1 MPLKKLQLK
10 PGVNR
15 EGTRYSTEGG
25 WFSCDKIRFRS
36 GQPEKIG
43 GWQQITNEQF
53 LGVCRSLW
61 SWASLDGL
69 RYVGLGTNLKYYI
82 ALAGGGAYNDI
93 TPIRAI
99 TTPGDVSFS
108 VTVGSN
114 IMTVTDAGH
123 GCITGDF
130 VTFSG
135 ATGFGGNVTAA
146 VIDQEYQV
154 TVIDANTY
162 TVTLPVVANVYDDIY
177 LDLDFVTPEYEIWE
191 TAETAVATYQI
202 NVGDEI
208 QTVLTGWGGGGWG
221 LGGWGVGVTSTTSI
235 RIWNHDNFGEDL
247 IFGPIDGPMYYWDQT
262 AGLTTRGAA
271 LTSLSGA
278 SDVPTVQHLLS
289 ISDTSRFVLA
299 FGCNDYGSATQ
310 DTMLIRWSDQESA
323 VNWTPAA
330 TNQAGSVR
338 LSHGS
343 RIEAVAQVR
352 QEFLVWTDTALYS
365 LQYLGPP
372 IVWGTQLLSDN
383 TSIVSD
389 RSWATAAG
397 VTYWMGNGKFYRYD
411 GRVETLVCD
420 LRQYVFSDFNVNQ
433 SQQVFTS
440 TNEQFNEIWWF
451 YCSANSTVVD
461 RYVIYN
467 YIEKAWYYGNLGRTA
482 WIDTSVSSDVPMATD
497 YNRRLLNHETGID
510 DNATTTTLP
519 IEAYITSSE
528 FDIDDGHNLG
538 FVWRVIPDVNFTG
551 STAVS
556 PTMNLTLLP
565 LQNSGSGYTR
575 GITPV
580 PSVTSDMSVA
590 GDNSFPVVRS
600 TTVPI
605 DQYTGQV
612 NIRVRGRQ
620 MSIKA
625 ESNQI
630 GVQWQLGSPR
640 IDIRPDGRKS

>member
-43 GWQQITNEQF
+43 GWAQVTNSQF
-53 LGVCRSLW
+53 LGICRSLW
-61 SWASLDGL
+61 TWASLGGAK
-69 RYVGLGTNLKYYI
+69 YIGLGTNLKYYI
-82 ALAGGGAYNDI
+82 ALAGGGIYNDV
-93 TPIRAI
+93 TPIRK
-99 TTPGDVSFS
+99 TVNPMLGPTPPGTGDPFLADGTA
-108 VTVGSN
+108 TV
-114 IMTVTDAGH
+114 TVTDVAH

-135 ATGFGGNVTAA
+135 STTAIFNA
-146 VIDQEYQV
+146 EYQV
-154 TVIDANTY
+154 TVIDVDTY
-162 TVTLPVVANVYDDIY
+162 TITLSTTLSAGSYGG
-177 LDLDFVTPEYEIWE
+177 
-191 TAETAVATYQI
+191 AAVIAAYQI
-202 NVGDEI
+202 SVGDEI
-208 QTVLTGWGGGGWG
+208 QTVLSGWGGGGWS
-221 LGGWGVGVTSTTSI
+221 GGSWSVGAATTTTI
-235 RIWNHDNFGEDL
+235 RIWNHDNFGQDL
-247 IFGPIDGPMYYWDQT
+247 IYGPKDGPMYYWDQT
-262 AGLTTRGAA
+262 AGLTVRGVA
-271 LTSLSGA
+271 LTSLTGA
-278 SDVPTVQHLLS
+278 SDVPVIQHLLS
-289 ISDTSRFVLA
+289 VSDTSRFVLA
-299 FGCNDYGSATQ
+299 FGCNDYGSSTQ
-310 DTMLIRWSDQESA
+310 DPMLIRWSDQESA
-323 VNWTPAA
+323 VNWTPVA

-389 RSWATAAG
+389 RAWATAAG

-420 LRQYVFSDFNVNQ
+420 LRQFVFSDFNVNQ
-433 SQQVFTS
+433 PDQVFAS
-440 TNEQFNEIWWF
+440 TNEQFNEVWWF

-467 YIEKAWYYGNLGRTA
+467 YVEKAWYYGMLGRTA
-482 WIDTSVSSDVPMATD
+482 WIDTSISSDVPMATD
-497 YNRRLLNHETGID
+497 YNRRLLNQETGID

-551 STAVS
+551 STSTS

-625 ESNQI
+625 ESSQI
-630 GVQWQLGSPR
+630 GVQWQLGAPR
-640 IDIRPDGRKS
+640 IDVRLDGRKS

>member
-10 PGVNR
+10 SGVNR

-43 GWQQITNEQF
+43 GWQQVTNDQF

-61 SWASLDGL
+61 AWAALDGT

-82 ALAGGGAYNDI
+82 ALAGGGAYNDV
-93 TPIRAI
+93 TPIRETAI
-99 TTPGDVSFS
+99 LNNPFTGNGTT
-108 VTVGSN
+108 TV
-114 IMTVTDAGH
+114 TVTDVAH
-123 GCITGDF
+123 GAVAGDF
-130 VTFSG
+130 VTYSG
-135 ATGFGGNVTAA
+135 ATGTYASTFNAEFQIVSILTVDTYTITTSSVIAAGTYGGATVTAA
-146 VIDQEYQV
+146 YQV
-154 TVIDANTY
+154 
-162 TVTLPVVANVYDDIY
+162 
-177 LDLDFVTPEYEIWE
+177 
-191 TAETAVATYQI
+191 
-202 NVGDEI
+202 NVGDAI
-208 QTVLTGWGGGGWG
+208 QVPLTGWGAGGWG
-221 LGGWGVGVTSTTSI
+221 LGGWGIGTTGAALTNI

-247 IFGPIDGPMYYWDQT
+247 IFGPIDGAMYYWDQT
-262 AGLTTRGAA
+262 AGLTARGVA

-278 SDVPTVQHLLS
+278 SDVPTVQHLLTV
-289 ISDTSRFVLA
+289 SDTSRFVLA
-299 FGCNDYGSATQ
+299 FGCNDYGSSAQ

-372 IVWGTQLLSDN
+372 IVWGTQILSDN

-389 RSWATAAG
+389 RAWATAAG

-433 SQQVFTS
+433 TQQVFAS

-451 YCSANSTVVD
+451 YCSASSTVVD

-467 YIEKAWYYGNLGRTA
+467 YIEKAWYYGMMGRTA
-482 WIDTSVSSDVPMATD
+482 WIDTSVASDVPMATD
-497 YNRRLLNHETGID
+497 YNRRLLNHETGVD

-551 STAVS
+551 STATS

-575 GITPV
+575 GVVPV
-580 PSVTSDMSVA
+580 ASVTSDMSVA
-590 GDNSFPVVRS
+590 GENSYPVVRS
-600 TTVPI
+600 ATVPV

-625 ESNQI
+625 SSEQI

>member
-43 GWQQITNEQF
+43 GWAQVANSQF
-53 LGVCRSLW
+53 LGICRSLW
-61 SWASLDGL
+61 AWSSLGGAK
-69 RYVGLGTNLKYYI
+69 YVGLGTNLKYYI
-82 ALAGGGAYNDI
+82 ALAGGGIYNDV
-93 TPIRAI
+93 TPIRA
-99 TTPGDVSFS
+99 S
-108 VTVGSN
+108 VTINNNPFALTASPTV
-114 IMTVTDAGH
+114 TVTDTAH

-135 ATGFGGNVTAA
+135 AVDIGGVGTNVTAA
-146 VIDQEYQV
+146 VLNQEYQV

-162 TVTLPVVANVYDDIY
+162 TITLS
-177 LDLDFVTPEYEIWE
+177 VTPNA
-191 TAETAVATYQI
+191 TAIAGSPGGGAAVVATYQI

-208 QTVLTGWGGGGWG
+208 QTVLSGWGAGGWGGGGWG
-221 LGGWGVGVTSTTSI
+221 VGTTSSTSI

-247 IFGPIDGPMYYWDQT
+247 IFGPLDGPMYYWDQS
-262 AGLTTRGAA
+262 AGLATRGVA
-271 LTSLSGA
+271 LSSLSGA
-278 SDVPTVQHLLS
+278 SDVPTVQHLLTV
-289 ISDTSRFVLA
+289 SDTSRFVLA
-299 FGCNDYGSATQ
+299 FGCNDYGSAVQ

-323 VNWTPAA
+323 VNWTPVA

-389 RSWATAAG
+389 RAWATAAG

-420 LRQYVFSDFNVNQ
+420 LRQFVFSDLNVNQ
-433 SQQVFTS
+433 SQQIFAS

-451 YCSANSTVVD
+451 YCSASSTVVD

-497 YNRRLLNHETGID
+497 YNRRLLNQETGVD

-519 IEAYITSSE
+519 IEAFITSSE

-590 GDNSFPVVRS
+590 GENSFPVVRS
-600 TTVPI
+600 ATVPV

-640 IDIRPDGRKS
+640 IDIKPDGRKS

>member
-10 PGVNR
+10 SGVNR

-43 GWQQITNEQF
+43 GWQQVTNEQF
-53 LGVCRSLW
+53 LGICRSLW
-61 SWASLDGL
+61 AWSALDGL
-69 RYVGLGTNLKYYI
+69 KYVGLGTNLKYYI
-82 ALAGGGAYNDI
+82 ALAGGGLYNDV
-93 TPIRAI
+93 TPIR
-99 TTPGDVSFS
+99 D
-108 VTVGSN
+108 
-114 IMTVTDAGH
+114 TVTLTNPFSTTNGSPTVAVSDVAH
-123 GCITGDF
+123 GGVTGDF

-135 ATGFGGNVTAA
+135 ATAVGGLTLNG
-146 VIDQEYQV
+146 EYQ
-154 TVIDANTY
+154 I
-162 TVTLPVVANVYDDIY
+162 TVTTVDAYTI
-177 LDLDFVTPEYEIWE
+177 
-191 TAETAVATYQI
+191 TASSNASSTAGPGGGTVNAAYQI
-202 NVGDEI
+202 NVGDET
-208 QTVLTGWGGGGWG
+208 QTVLSGWGGGGWG
-221 LGGWGVGVTSTTSI
+221 GGGWGVGATSTTSI

-247 IFGPIDGPMYYWDQT
+247 IYGPLDGPMYYWDQT
-262 AGLTTRGAA
+262 GGFARGVA
-271 LTSLSGA
+271 LTSLAGA

-299 FGCNDYGSATQ
+299 FGCNDYGSSTQ
-310 DTMLIRWSDQESA
+310 DPMLIRWSDQESA

-343 RIEAVAQVR
+343 RIESVAQVR
-352 QEFLVWTDTALYS
+352 QEFLVWSDTALYS

-372 IVWGTQLLSDN
+372 IVWGTQILSDN

-389 RSWATAAG
+389 RAWATAAG

-420 LRQYVFSDFNVNQ
+420 LRQYVFSDFNTNQ
-433 SQQVFTS
+433 SQQVFAS

-451 YCSANSTVVD
+451 YCSASSTVVD

-467 YIEKAWYYGNLGRTA
+467 YVEKSWYYGTMGRTA

-497 YNRRLLNHETGID
+497 YNRRLLNHETGVD
-510 DNATTTTLP
+510 DNATVTTLP

-528 FDIDDGHNLG
+528 FDIDDGHNFG

-551 STAVS
+551 STAGS

-575 GITPV
+575 GVVPV
-580 PSVTSDMSVA
+580 ASVTSDMSVA
-590 GDNSFPVVRS
+590 GENSYPVVRS
-600 TTVPI
+600 ATVPV

-625 ESNQI
+625 ASDQI
-630 GVQWQLGSPR
+630 GVQWQLGAPR
-640 IDIRPDGRKS
+640 IDVRQDGRKS

>member
-1 MPLKKLQLK
+1 MLRKLQLK
-10 PGVNR
+10 SGLNR
-15 EGTRYSTEGG
+15 EGTRYSTEGN
-25 WFSCDKIRFRS
+25 WYSCDKIRFRS

-43 GWQQITNEQF
+43 GWQQVTNSQF
-53 LGVCRSLW
+53 LGICRSLW
-61 SWASLDGL
+61 AWSSLGGAK
-69 RYVGLGTNLKYYI
+69 YIGLGTNLKYYI
-82 ALAGGGAYNDI
+82 ALAGGGLYNDV
-93 TPIRAI
+93 TPIR
-99 TTPGDVSFS
+99 D
-108 VTVGSN
+108 
-114 IMTVTDAGH
+114 TVTLTNPFSTTNGSPTVAVSDVAH
-123 GCITGDF
+123 GGATGDF

-135 ATGFGGNVTAA
+135 ATAVGGLTLNGEYQITVTTVDAYTITASSNASSTAGPGGGTVTAA
-146 VIDQEYQV
+146 
-154 TVIDANTY
+154 
-162 TVTLPVVANVYDDIY
+162 
-177 LDLDFVTPEYEIWE
+177 
-191 TAETAVATYQI
+191 YQI

-208 QTVLTGWGGGGWG
+208 QTGISGWGAGSWGGGGWG
-221 LGGWGVGVTSTTSI
+221 VGSTSTTAI
-235 RIWNHDNFGEDL
+235 RVWNHDNFGEDL
-247 IFGPIDGPMYYWDQT
+247 IFGPKDGPLYYWDQT
-262 AGLTTRGAA
+262 SGLTTRGVA
-271 LTSLSGA
+271 LSSLSGA
-278 SDVPTVQHLLS
+278 SDVPTVQHLVLV
-289 ISDTSRFVLA
+289 SDTSRFVLA

-330 TNQAGSVR
+330 TNQAGSLR

-343 RIEAVAQVR
+343 RIEAAAQVR
-352 QEFLVWTDTALYS
+352 QEFLVWSDTALYS

-372 IVWGTQLLSDN
+372 VVWGSQLLSDN

-389 RSWATAAG
+389 RAWATASG

-420 LRQYVFSDFNVNQ
+420 LRQYVFSDFNTNQ
-433 SQQVFTS
+433 TEQVFGA

-451 YCSANSTVVD
+451 YCSASSTVVD

-467 YIEKAWYYGNLGRTA
+467 YVEKVWYYGMMGRTA
-482 WIDTSVSSDVPMATD
+482 WIDTSVASDVPMAVD
-497 YNRRLLNHETGID
+497 YNRRLLNHETGVD

-528 FDIDDGHNLG
+528 FDIDDGHNFG

-551 STAVS
+551 STAAS

-575 GITPV
+575 GTTPV
-580 PSVTSDMSVA
+580 ASVTADMSVA
-590 GDNSFPVVRS
+590 GENSYPVIRS
-600 TTVPI
+600 TTIPV

-625 ESNQI
+625 ASDQI
-630 GVQWQLGSPR
+630 GVQWQLGAPR
-640 IDIRPDGRKS
+640 IDVRVDGRKS

>member
-1 MPLKKLQLK
+1 MLRKLQLK
-10 PGVNR
+10 SGVNR

-43 GWQQITNEQF
+43 GWQQVTNSQF
-53 LGVCRSLW
+53 LGICRSLW
-61 SWASLDGL
+61 AWSSLGGA

-82 ALAGGGAYNDI
+82 ALAGGGLYNDV
-93 TPIRAI
+93 TPIR
-99 TTPGDVSFS
+99 D
-108 VTVGSN
+108 
-114 IMTVTDAGH
+114 TVTLTNPFSTTNGSPTVAVSDVAH
-123 GCITGDF
+123 GGVTGDF

-135 ATGFGGNVTAA
+135 ATAVGGLTLNGEYQITVTTVDAYTITASSNASSTAGPGGGTVTAA
-146 VIDQEYQV
+146 
-154 TVIDANTY
+154 
-162 TVTLPVVANVYDDIY
+162 
-177 LDLDFVTPEYEIWE
+177 
-191 TAETAVATYQI
+191 YQI

-208 QTVLTGWGGGGWG
+208 QTGISGWGAGPWSG
-221 LGGWGVGVTSTTSI
+221 GGWGVGATSTTSI

-247 IFGPIDGPMYYWDQT
+247 IYGPKDGPLYYWDQT
-262 AGLTTRGAA
+262 GGLTTRGVA
-271 LTSLSGA
+271 LSSLSGA
-278 SDVPTVQHLLS
+278 SDVPTVQHLVLV
-289 ISDTSRFVLA
+289 SDTSRFVLA

-323 VNWTPAA
+323 VNWTPAV
-330 TNQAGSVR
+330 TNQAGSLR

-343 RIEAVAQVR
+343 RIEAAGQVR
-352 QEFLVWTDTALYS
+352 QEFLVWSDTALYS

-372 IVWGTQLLSDN
+372 VVWGSQLLSDN

-389 RSWATAAG
+389 RAWATASG

-420 LRQYVFSDFNVNQ
+420 LRQYVFSDFNTNQ
-433 SQQVFTS
+433 TEQVFSS

-451 YCSANSTVVD
+451 YCSASSTVVD

-467 YIEKAWYYGNLGRTA
+467 YVEKVWYYGMMGRTA
-482 WIDTSVSSDVPMATD
+482 WIDTSVASDVPMAVD
-497 YNRRLLNHETGID
+497 YNRRLLNHETGVD

-528 FDIDDGHNLG
+528 FDIDDGHNFG

-551 STAVS
+551 STATS

-580 PSVTSDMSVA
+580 ASVTSDMSVA
-590 GDNSFPVVRS
+590 GENSYPVIRS
-600 TTVPI
+600 TTIPV
-605 DQYTGQV
+605 DQFTGQV

-625 ESNQI
+625 ASDQI
-630 GVQWQLGSPR
+630 GVQWQLGAPR
-640 IDIRPDGRKS
+640 IDLKPDGRKS